1 MSEEE
6 CRRCIYRYVKEKKFR
21 EDRNLGTKSQSRKE
35 TLKERRVK
43 FLKCSCRDFL
53 AIQWL
58 KFCTP
63 NTEGICSIPGQ
74 GTKIPRSTGHDKN
87 KQTKNSHKFFHT
99 FLWRGEVSVLSSWI
113 WAGWWLLW
121 SLEHSG
127 SNTVSFQCYAMWF
140 LSAETLVLGSLS
152 HHCPPWGCHAMREP
166 KTWEATSEPMFATD
180 ASQSHC
186 RPGTRYVIEES
197 PHHSGPPVS
206 PLPSE
211 SFQLRPY
218 ASQSR
223 HKSSPVFL
231 WPSWTVAHQA
241 PLSME
246 FSRQEYCSG

>member
-58 KFCTP
+58 KFRTP
-63 NTEGICSIPGQ
+63 NTEGIGSIPGQ
-74 GTKIPRSTGHDKN
+74 GTKIPCSTGHDKN
-87 KQTKNSHKFFHT
+87 KPKTATNFPILSF
-99 FLWRGEVSVLSSWI
+99 GEVRSLSVLFSWI

-140 LSAETLVLGSLS
+140 LSCLLKHLFLDLWATTDHPEVAM
-152 HHCPPWGCHAMREP
+152 PWGSPGHERPHLNPCLPLMPVRVIADRVPDMWLKSLHILLALRCHP
-166 KTWEATSEPMFATD
+166 CHLS
-180 ASQSHC
+180 C
-186 RPGTRYVIEES
+186 
-197 PHHSGPPVS
+197 
-206 PLPSE
+206 
-211 SFQLRPY
+211 
-218 ASQSR
+218 
-223 HKSSPVFL
+223 
-231 WPSWTVAHQA
+231 PSWGPRHHRADTNLPRCFCDPHG
-241 PLSME
+241 L
-246 FSRQEYCSG
+246 